1 MSKIKDKNFADD
13 GRKALEW
20 TQENMPILNSIRERF
35 EEEKPLAGLSLGIS
49 MHIEQKTGV
58 LFHTRQSRGAEISA
72 SSCNP
77 LTTDDK
83 VAAALSDQM
92 NIFAWSGQTK
102 DEYYSCIDLVIR
114 SAPNI
119 TLDDGG
125 DLNFLLHSK
134 YPSMLNEVI
143 GGCEETA
150 TGYFR
155 LKAMS
160 DDGVLKIPIIA
171 VNNAYSKYL
180 FDNRYGTGQS
190 VIDAIAS
197 ATNMLIAGKTIVVVG
212 YGWVGKGIAMRLKGM
227 GSRVIVV
234 ETAASLSQEG
244 QSGFH
249 RGLEALYD
257 GNWVMSMEE
266 AAPIGDIFITAT
278 GNKHVISKY
287 HYKEMKDNVI
297 LANAG
302 HFNNEIDV
310 DGLKEM
316 CKESKE
322 IIQNLVRY
330 RLKNGKSIM
339 LLSDGRLVN
348 LVRPTGHGH
357 PIEIMDGSFA
367 IQALCVE
374 YLAKN
379 GERLHPSIYDVPAEL
394 DEEVAKLALM
404 SKGINLQKPTPQ
416 QIDYAKHWEEGT

>member
-1 MSKIKDKNFADD
+1 MSKIKEKNFADD
-13 GRKALEW
+13 GRKGLEW

-58 LFHTRQSRGAEISA
+58 LFQTLQSGGAEISA

-266 AAPIGDIFITAT
+266 AAPIGDIIITAT

-287 HYKEMKDNVI
+287 HYK
-297 LANAG
+297 
-302 HFNNEIDV
+302 
-310 DGLKEM
+310 
-316 CKESKE
+316 
-322 IIQNLVRY
+322 
-330 RLKNGKSIM
+330 
-339 LLSDGRLVN
+339 
-348 LVRPTGHGH
+348 
-357 PIEIMDGSFA
+357 
-367 IQALCVE
+367 
-374 YLAKN
+374 
-379 GERLHPSIYDVPAEL
+379 
-394 DEEVAKLALM
+394 
-404 SKGINLQKPTPQ
+404 
-416 QIDYAKHWEEGT
+416 

>member
-58 LFHTRQSRGAEISA
+58 LFQTLQSGGAEISA

-125 DLNFLLHSK
+125 ALNFLLHSK

-180 FDNRYGTGQS
+180 FDNR
-190 VIDAIAS
+190 I
-197 ATNMLIAGKTIVVVG
+197 
-212 YGWVGKGIAMRLKGM
+212 
-227 GSRVIVV
+227 
-234 ETAASLSQEG
+234 
-244 QSGFH
+244 
-249 RGLEALYD
+249 
-257 GNWVMSMEE
+257 
-266 AAPIGDIFITAT
+266 
-278 GNKHVISKY
+278 
-287 HYKEMKDNVI
+287 
-297 LANAG
+297 
-302 HFNNEIDV
+302 HF
-310 DGLKEM
+310 K
-316 CKESKE
+316 
-322 IIQNLVRY
+322 Q
-330 RLKNGKSIM
+330 
-339 LLSDGRLVN
+339 
-348 LVRPTGHGH
+348 
-357 PIEIMDGSFA
+357 
-367 IQALCVE
+367 
-374 YLAKN
+374 
-379 GERLHPSIYDVPAEL
+379 
-394 DEEVAKLALM
+394 
-404 SKGINLQKPTPQ
+404 
-416 QIDYAKHWEEGT
+416 

>member
-58 LFHTRQSRGAEISA
+58 LFQTLQSGGAEISA

-374 YLAKN
+374 YLVKN
-379 GERLHPSIYDVPAEL
+379 RERLHSNIYDVPPEL
-394 DEEVAKLALM
+394 DEEVARLALI
-404 SKGINLQKPTPQ
+404 SQGINLQKPTPQ

>member
-1 MSKIKDKNFADD
+1 MSKIKDKNFAEY
-13 GRKALEW
+13 GRKALGW
-20 TQENMPILNSIRERF
+20 TRENMPILNSIRERF

-58 LFHTRQSRGAEISA
+58 LFQTLQSGGAEISA

-83 VAAALSDQM
+83 VAAALSEEM

-134 YPSMLNEVI
+134 YPSMLNEVF
-143 GGCEETA
+143 GGCVETA

-212 YGWVGKGIAMRLKGM
+212 YGWVGKGLAMRLKGM

-234 ETAASLSQEG
+234 ETAASLSQG
-244 QSGFH
+244 HSGFH

-278 GNKHVISKY
+278 GN
-287 HYKEMKDNVI
+287 
-297 LANAG
+297 
-302 HFNNEIDV
+302 
-310 DGLKEM
+310 
-316 CKESKE
+316 
-322 IIQNLVRY
+322 
-330 RLKNGKSIM
+330 
-339 LLSDGRLVN
+339 
-348 LVRPTGHGH
+348 
-357 PIEIMDGSFA
+357 
-367 IQALCVE
+367 
-374 YLAKN
+374 
-379 GERLHPSIYDVPAEL
+379 
-394 DEEVAKLALM
+394 
-404 SKGINLQKPTPQ
+404 
-416 QIDYAKHWEEGT
+416 